1 MEYFLHSN
9 LIVTFASRLQ
19 IYDKNVLLNFVL
31 ETVNRTNMIDYTT
44 DIRKRLSLP
53 ESMPEELIQKR
64 QIVLDKLKEL
74 QADIKP
80 LMDCIGEIQARD
92 TMKDSKMLVTVI
104 QSEYKVRALEN

>member
-1 MEYFLHSN
+1 
-9 LIVTFASRLQ
+9 
-19 IYDKNVLLNFVL
+19 
-31 ETVNRTNMIDYTT
+31 MIDYTT

-104 QSEYKVRALEN
+104 QSEYKVRVIVKYLGHWFNLRLIF

>member
-1 MEYFLHSN
+1 
-9 LIVTFASRLQ
+9 
-19 IYDKNVLLNFVL
+19 
-31 ETVNRTNMIDYTT
+31 MIDYTT

-104 QSEYKVRALEN
+104 QSEYKVRVIVKYLGH

>member
-1 MEYFLHSN
+1 M
-9 LIVTFASRLQ
+9 
-19 IYDKNVLLNFVL
+19 L

-44 DIRKRLSLP
+44 DIRKRLSLT

-64 QIVLDKLKEL
+64 QTVLDKLKEL

-92 TMKDSKMLVTVI
+92 TMKDSKMLVNVI
-104 QSEYKVRALEN
+104 QSEFNVSENCSKSLRKA

>member
-1 MEYFLHSN
+1 M
-9 LIVTFASRLQ
+9 
-19 IYDKNVLLNFVL
+19 L

-44 DIRKRLSLP
+44 DIRKRLSLT

-64 QIVLDKLKEL
+64 QTVLDKLKEL

-92 TMKDSKMLVTVI
+92 TMKDSKMLVNVI
-104 QSEYKVRALEN
+104 QSEYNVSENL

>member
-1 MEYFLHSN
+1 M
-9 LIVTFASRLQ
+9 
-19 IYDKNVLLNFVL
+19 L

-44 DIRKRLSLP
+44 DIRKRLSLT

-64 QIVLDKLKEL
+64 QTVLDKLKEL

-92 TMKDSKMLVTVI
+92 TMKDSKMLVNVI
-104 QSEYKVRALEN
+104 QSEFNVSENCSKFLRKA